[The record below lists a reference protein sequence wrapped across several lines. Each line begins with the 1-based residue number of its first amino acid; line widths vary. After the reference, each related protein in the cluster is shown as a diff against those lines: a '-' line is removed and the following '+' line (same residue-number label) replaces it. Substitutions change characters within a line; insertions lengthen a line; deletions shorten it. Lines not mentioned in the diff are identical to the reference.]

1 MKKIKMSALSVF
13 LSLLCVI
20 CLVSCG
26 EKTDV
31 ETLWKDA
38 VYTADTEFGEG
49 SKTVQ
54 VQVVAGENS
63 VTFTVHTDAKTLGEA
78 LLAHDLIAGDIGE
91 FGMYVKKVNGILADY
106 DVDQSY
112 WAFTKNG
119 EAMMTGVDMT
129 EIADGEQY
137 ELVYTK

>member
-1 MKKIKMSALSVF
+1 MSALSVF